1 VAAVSEPAQWK
12 PGVEWWLQSR
22 AARNLEAIVTGNTP
36 LLPTPAVN
44 DMGAGKT
51 PEAWDEWTDA
61 MRARHGNG
69 NGHGKSLEIE
79 AQRLLPT
86 PAARDHKG
94 PNPNQRTGGVDL
106 PTALLP
112 TPRATWEP
120 TWHDFGPYA
129 AAIRR
134 WEAVIGR
141 PAPSPTEPGANDRP
155 RLSPRFVEWMM
166 GLPDGWVTGVDI
178 PRSAQLKALGNGV
191 VPQQAA
197 LALAMLDGDGAAMSE
212 QRGLRNPDTH
222 GTTSDGEPYCE
233 SCGVCD
239 EGWRCR
245 CCLAA
250 EVAALRAQVQ
260 RVRDVLSGAYIN
272 MTPPQITTNVYGDAG
287 LVIAVTD
294 VEYALEGDDA

>member
-1 VAAVSEPAQWK
+1 
-12 PGVEWWLQSR
+12 
-22 AARNLEAIVTGNTP
+22 
-36 LLPTPAVN
+36 
-44 DMGAGKT
+44 
-51 PEAWDEWTDA
+51 
-61 MRARHGNG
+61 
-69 NGHGKSLEIE
+69 
-79 AQRLLPT
+79 
-86 PAARDHKG
+86 
-94 PNPNQRTGGVDL
+94 
-106 PTALLP
+106 
-112 TPRATWEP
+112 
-120 TWHDFGPYA
+120 
-129 AAIRR
+129 
-134 WEAVIGR
+134 
-141 PAPSPTEPGANDRP
+141 
-155 RLSPRFVEWMM
+155 
-166 GLPDGWVTGVDI
+166 
-178 PRSAQLKALGNGV
+178 
-191 VPQQAA
+191 
-197 LALAMLDGDGAAMSE
+197 MSE